1 MIDMTQNSQSLSS
14 QGSCATYLPSSKKM
28 QARGTG
34 NKSPSLNPPFKKR
47 KPLEEVEVDTQQVQ
61 PSNIDSCLY
70 DKDKKKENNKGVREV
85 QEGDEEDIDE
95 GDDEANEYY

>member
-47 KPLEEVEVDTQQVQ
+47 KPLEEVEVDTQQLP
-61 PSNIDSCLY
+61 PSNFDSGLY
-70 DKDKKKENNKGVREV
+70 NKDYEKKNKKEVEV
-85 QEGDEEDIDE
+85 QEGDKEEPDE
-95 GDDEANEYY
+95 GDNKATEY